1 MRMEFDLKLQQTQK
15 LIMTPELK
23 QAIEIL
29 QLNSLELN
37 ALIEQ
42 ELETNPLLEK
52 EEVIE
57 EDIYESNDFTE
68 LAKYIRETE
77 ERMYYDDSDDEEIE
91 EVNYEN
97 FVSTK
102 PSLTDHLL
110 FQLHITPV
118 SPKIQ
123 KICEYIIFSL
133 SPSGYLRED
142 IKDIAEILEC
152 TEEEVLEGLS
162 IVQSFDPPGI
172 AARNLQECLKLQ
184 LLAQDSYKGIVKEL
198 VDYHLEEIAEGKYSY
213 LAKLYNISLKEVQ
226 QAVDFIKK
234 LNPKPGS
241 SFSSTADV
249 RYIVPDVE
257 VIKREGEYFVI
268 VNDSV
273 TPKLKINN
281 YYHSILN
288 SHDEEAKKYINSKLQ
303 SAMWL
308 IKSLESRKETL
319 YKVVKAIVELQ
330 RDFLDKGINYLKPM
344 TQKQIADIVGIHES
358 TVSRAINGK
367 YVATPRGL
375 FELKFFFQSGIS
387 NKNGNEFSAETIK
400 NLIKKLIEEE
410 DPTNPLS
417 DQKIADILKEK
428 ILIFQ
433 EEQWQ
438 NIERNATFL
447 LLSKEEDIKW
457 ACKCPFRLLKKLY

>member
-1 MRMEFDLKLQQTQK
+1 MRMEFDLKLQQSQK

-29 QLNSLELN
+29 QLNSIELN

-52 EEVIE
+52 EEAIE

-68 LAKYIRETE
+68 LAKYIREAE
-77 ERMYYDDSDDEEIE
+77 ERMYYDDSDDEEKE
-91 EVNYEN
+91 DVNYEN
-97 FVSTK
+97 FVSSK

-118 SPKIQ
+118 SSKIH

-133 SPSGYLRED
+133 SPSGYLREN

-152 TEEEVLEGLS
+152 TEDEVLEGLS

-184 LLAQDSYKGIVKEL
+184 LLAQDNYKGIVKEL
-198 VDYHLEEIAEGKYSY
+198 VDFHLEEIAEGKYSY

-226 QAVDFIKK
+226 QSIDFIKT

-249 RYIVPDVE
+249 RYIIPDVE
-257 VIKREGEYFVI
+257 VIKREDEYLVI
-268 VNDSV
+268 VNDST

-288 SHDEEAKKYINSKLQ
+288 SHDEEAKRYINLKLQ
-303 SAMWL
+303 SAIWL

-367 YVATPRGL
+367 YAATPRGL

-400 NLIKKLIEEE
+400 NLIKKLVEEE

-417 DQKIADILKEK
+417 DQKIVDVLKEK
-428 ILIFQ
+428 NINISRRTVAKYR
-433 EEQWQ
+433 EEC
-438 NIERNATFL
+438 NIPST
-447 LLSKEEDIKW
+447 IK
-457 ACKCPFRLLKKLY
+457 RRRY

>member
-428 ILIFQ
+428 NINISRRTVAKYR
-433 EEQWQ
+433 EEC
-438 NIERNATFL
+438 NIPST
-447 LLSKEEDIKW
+447 IK
-457 ACKCPFRLLKKLY
+457 RRRY

>member
-1 MRMEFDLKLQQTQK
+1 MEFELKLQQAQK

-42 ELETNPLLEK
+42 ELETNPVLEK
-52 EEVIE
+52 EETSEE
-57 EDIYESNDFTE
+57 EDAYEYDLYE
-68 LAKYIRETE
+68 LSKYIRETE
-77 ERMYYDDSDDEEIE
+77 EKMYYDDSDDEEIE

-97 FVSTK
+97 FVSPK
-102 PSLTDHLL
+102 SSLSDHLL

-118 SPKIQ
+118 PPKIQ

-152 TEEEVLEGLS
+152 SEEEVLDGLS
-162 IVQSFDPPGI
+162 VVQSFDPPGI

-184 LLAQDSYKGIVKEL
+184 LLAQDSYKGIVKKL

-234 LNPKPGS
+234 LNPKPGN
-241 SFSSTADV
+241 SFSSTTDV
-249 RYIVPDVE
+249 GYIIPDVE

-375 FELKFFFQSGIS
+375 FEIKFFFQSGIS
-387 NKNGNEFSAETIK
+387 NRNGNEFSAETIK

-410 DPTNPLS
+410 DPANPLS

-428 ILIFQ
+428 NINISRRTVAKYR
-433 EEQWQ
+433 EEC
-438 NIERNATFL
+438 NIPST
-447 LLSKEEDIKW
+447 IK
-457 ACKCPFRLLKKLY
+457 RRRY

>member
-1 MRMEFDLKLQQTQK
+1 MRMEFELKLQQAQK

-52 EEVIE
+52 EETSE
-57 EDIYESNDFTE
+57 EENAYEYDLYE
-68 LAKYIRETE
+68 LSKYIRETE

-97 FVSTK
+97 FVSPK
-102 PSLTDHLL
+102 SSLSDHLL

-118 SPKIQ
+118 PPKIQ

-152 TEEEVLEGLS
+152 SEEEVLDGLS
-162 IVQSFDPPGI
+162 VVQSFDPPGI

-184 LLAQDSYKGIVKEL
+184 LLAQDSYKGIVKKL

-249 RYIVPDVE
+249 GYIVPDVE
-257 VIKREGEYFVI
+257 VIKRDREYFVI
-268 VNDSV
+268 VNDSI

-288 SHDEEAKKYINSKLQ
+288 SNDEEAKKYINTKLQ

-330 RDFLDKGINYLKPM
+330 KDFLDRGINYLKPM
-344 TQKQIADIVGIHES
+344 TQKQVADIVGVHES

-375 FELKFFFQSGIS
+375 FEIKFFFQSGIS
-387 NKNGNEFSAETIK
+387 NRNGNEISAESIK

-410 DPTNPLS
+410 DPANPLS

-428 ILIFQ
+428 NINISRRTVAKYR
-433 EEQWQ
+433 EEC
-438 NIERNATFL
+438 NIPST
-447 LLSKEEDIKW
+447 IK
-457 ACKCPFRLLKKLY
+457 RRRY

>member
-37 ALIEQ
+37 TLIEQ

-52 EEVIE
+52 EETS
-57 EDIYESNDFTE
+57 EDESAYEYDLYE
-68 LAKYIRETE
+68 LSKYIRETE

-133 SPSGYLRED
+133 SPSGYLREN

-184 LLAQDSYKGIVKEL
+184 LLAQDSYKGIIKKL

-213 LAKLYNISLKEVQ
+213 LAKLYNISPKEVQ

-234 LNPKPGS
+234 LNPKPGN
-241 SFSSTADV
+241 SFSSIADV

-344 TQKQIADIVGIHES
+344 TQKEIADIVGIHES

-375 FELKFFFQSGIS
+375 FEIKFFFQSGIS
-387 NKNGNEFSAETIK
+387 NRNGNQFSAETIK

-410 DPTNPLS
+410 DSANPLS

-428 ILIFQ
+428 NINISRRTVAKYR
-433 EEQWQ
+433 EEC
-438 NIERNATFL
+438 NIPST
-447 LLSKEEDIKW
+447 IK
-457 ACKCPFRLLKKLY
+457 RRRY

>member
-319 YKVVKAIVELQ
+319 YKVL
-330 RDFLDKGINYLKPM
+330 
-344 TQKQIADIVGIHES
+344 
-358 TVSRAINGK
+358 
-367 YVATPRGL
+367 
-375 FELKFFFQSGIS
+375 
-387 NKNGNEFSAETIK
+387 
-400 NLIKKLIEEE
+400 
-410 DPTNPLS
+410 
-417 DQKIADILKEK
+417 
-428 ILIFQ
+428 
-433 EEQWQ
+433 
-438 NIERNATFL
+438 
-447 LLSKEEDIKW
+447 
-457 ACKCPFRLLKKLY
+457 

>member
-29 QLNSLELN
+29 QLNSLELST
-37 ALIEQ
+37 LIEQ

-52 EEVIE
+52 EETD
-57 EDIYESNDFTE
+57 EDESAYEYDLYE
-68 LAKYIRETE
+68 LSKYIRETE

-184 LLAQDSYKGIVKEL
+184 LLAQDSYKGIIKKL

-241 SFSSTADV
+241 SFSSIADV

-257 VIKREGEYFVI
+257 VVKRDGEYFVI

-375 FELKFFFQSGIS
+375 FEIKFFFQSGIS
-387 NKNGNEFSAETIK
+387 NTNGNQFSAETIK

-410 DPTNPLS
+410 DPANPLS

-428 ILIFQ
+428 NINISRRTVAKYR
-433 EEQWQ
+433 EEC
-438 NIERNATFL
+438 NIPST
-447 LLSKEEDIKW
+447 IK
-457 ACKCPFRLLKKLY
+457 RRRY

>member
-1 MRMEFDLKLQQTQK
+1 MRMEFELKLQQAQK

-52 EEVIE
+52 EETSE
-57 EDIYESNDFTE
+57 EENAYEYDLYE
-68 LAKYIRETE
+68 LSKYIRETE

-97 FVSTK
+97 FVSPK
-102 PSLTDHLL
+102 SSLSDHLL

-118 SPKIQ
+118 PPKIQ

-152 TEEEVLEGLS
+152 SEEEVLDGLS
-162 IVQSFDPPGI
+162 VVQSFDPPGI

-184 LLAQDSYKGIVKEL
+184 LLAQDSYKGIVKKL

-234 LNPKPGS
+234 LNPKPGN
-241 SFSSTADV
+241 SFSSTTDV
-249 RYIVPDVE
+249 GYIIPDVE

-375 FELKFFFQSGIS
+375 FEIKFFFQSGIS
-387 NKNGNEFSAETIK
+387 NRNGNEFSAETIK

-410 DPTNPLS
+410 DPANPLS

-428 ILIFQ
+428 NINISRRTVAKYR
-433 EEQWQ
+433 EEC
-438 NIERNATFL
+438 NIPST
-447 LLSKEEDIKW
+447 IK
-457 ACKCPFRLLKKLY
+457 RRRY

>member
-133 SPSGYLRED
+133 SPSGCLRED

-428 ILIFQ
+428 NINISRRTVAKYR
-433 EEQWQ
+433 EEC
-438 NIERNATFL
+438 NIPST
-447 LLSKEEDIKW
+447 IK
-457 ACKCPFRLLKKLY
+457 RRRY

>member
-1 MRMEFDLKLQQTQK
+1 MEFDLKLQQTQK

-37 ALIEQ
+37 TLIEQ

-52 EEVIE
+52 EETS
-57 EDIYESNDFTE
+57 EDESAYEYDLYE
-68 LAKYIRETE
+68 LSKYIRETE

-133 SPSGYLRED
+133 SPSGYLREN

-162 IVQSFDPPGI
+162 IVQSFNPPGI

-184 LLAQDSYKGIVKEL
+184 LLAQDSYKGIIKKL

-213 LAKLYNISLKEVQ
+213 LAKLYNISPKEVQ

-234 LNPKPGS
+234 LNPKPGN
-241 SFSSTADV
+241 SFSSIADV

-344 TQKQIADIVGIHES
+344 TQKEIADIVGIHES

-375 FELKFFFQSGIS
+375 FEIKFFFQSGIS
-387 NKNGNEFSAETIK
+387 NRNGNQFSAETIK

-410 DPTNPLS
+410 DSANPLS

-428 ILIFQ
+428 NINISRRTVAKYR
-433 EEQWQ
+433 EEC
-438 NIERNATFL
+438 NIPST
-447 LLSKEEDIKW
+447 IK
-457 ACKCPFRLLKKLY
+457 RRRY

>member
-1 MRMEFDLKLQQTQK
+1 MHEYEDGIRFKTSTNSK

-162 IVQSFDPPGI
+162 IVQSFDP
-172 AARNLQECLKLQ
+172 Q
-184 LLAQDSYKGIVKEL
+184 
-198 VDYHLEEIAEGKYSY
+198 
-213 LAKLYNISLKEVQ
+213 
-226 QAVDFIKK
+226 
-234 LNPKPGS
+234 
-241 SFSSTADV
+241 
-249 RYIVPDVE
+249 
-257 VIKREGEYFVI
+257 
-268 VNDSV
+268 
-273 TPKLKINN
+273 
-281 YYHSILN
+281 
-288 SHDEEAKKYINSKLQ
+288 
-303 SAMWL
+303 
-308 IKSLESRKETL
+308 
-319 YKVVKAIVELQ
+319 ELQ
-330 RDFLDKGINYLKPM
+330 HVIC
-344 TQKQIADIVGIHES
+344 
-358 TVSRAINGK
+358 
-367 YVATPRGL
+367 
-375 FELKFFFQSGIS
+375 
-387 NKNGNEFSAETIK
+387 KNV
-400 NLIKKLIEEE
+400 
-410 DPTNPLS
+410 
-417 DQKIADILKEK
+417 
-428 ILIFQ
+428 
-433 EEQWQ
+433 
-438 NIERNATFL
+438 
-447 LLSKEEDIKW
+447 
-457 ACKCPFRLLKKLY
+457 

>member
-29 QLNSLELN
+29 QLNSLELST
-37 ALIEQ
+37 LIEQ

-52 EEVIE
+52 EETD
-57 EDIYESNDFTE
+57 EDESAYEYDLYE
-68 LAKYIRETE
+68 LSKYIRETE

-184 LLAQDSYKGIVKEL
+184 LLAQDSYKGIIKKL

-241 SFSSTADV
+241 SFSSIADV

-257 VIKREGEYFVI
+257 VVKRDGEYFVI

-375 FELKFFFQSGIS
+375 FEIKFFFQSGIS
-387 NKNGNEFSAETIK
+387 NRNGNQFSAETIK

-410 DPTNPLS
+410 DPANPLS

-428 ILIFQ
+428 NINISRRTVAKYR
-433 EEQWQ
+433 EEC
-438 NIERNATFL
+438 NIPST
-447 LLSKEEDIKW
+447 IK
-457 ACKCPFRLLKKLY
+457 RRRY

>member
-52 EEVIE
+52 EETSE
-57 EDIYESNDFTE
+57 EENAYEYDLYE
-68 LAKYIRETE
+68 LSKYIRETE

-428 ILIFQ
+428 NINISRRTVAKYR
-433 EEQWQ
+433 EEC
-438 NIERNATFL
+438 NIPST
-447 LLSKEEDIKW
+447 IK
-457 ACKCPFRLLKKLY
+457 RRRY

>member
-1 MRMEFDLKLQQTQK
+1 MRMEFELKLQQTQK

-37 ALIEQ
+37 TLIEQ

-172 AARNLQECLKLQ
+172 AACNLQECLKLQ

-400 NLIKKLIEEE
+400 NIIKKLIEEE

-428 ILIFQ
+428 NINISRRTVAKYR
-433 EEQWQ
+433 EEC
-438 NIERNATFL
+438 NIPST
-447 LLSKEEDIKW
+447 IK
-457 ACKCPFRLLKKLY
+457 RRRY

>member
-29 QLNSLELN
+29 QLNSLELST
-37 ALIEQ
+37 LIEQ

-52 EEVIE
+52 EETD
-57 EDIYESNDFTE
+57 EDESAYEYDLYE
-68 LAKYIRETE
+68 LSKYIRETE

-184 LLAQDSYKGIVKEL
+184 LLAQDSYKGIIKKL

-241 SFSSTADV
+241 SFSSIADV

-257 VIKREGEYFVI
+257 VIKRDGEYFVI

-375 FELKFFFQSGIS
+375 FEIKFFFQSGIS
-387 NKNGNEFSAETIK
+387 NRNGNQFSAETIK

-410 DPTNPLS
+410 DSANPLS

-428 ILIFQ
+428 NINISRRTVAKYR
-433 EEQWQ
+433 EEC
-438 NIERNATFL
+438 NIPST
-447 LLSKEEDIKW
+447 IK
-457 ACKCPFRLLKKLY
+457 RRRY

>member
-1 MRMEFDLKLQQTQK
+1 MEFELKLQQAQK

-52 EEVIE
+52 EETSE
-57 EDIYESNDFTE
+57 EENAYEYDLYE
-68 LAKYIRETE
+68 LSKYIRETE

-97 FVSTK
+97 FVSPK
-102 PSLTDHLL
+102 SSLSDHLL

-118 SPKIQ
+118 PPKIQ

-152 TEEEVLEGLS
+152 SEEEVLDGLS
-162 IVQSFDPPGI
+162 VVQSFDPPGI

-184 LLAQDSYKGIVKEL
+184 LLAQDSYKGIVKKL

-234 LNPKPGS
+234 LNPKPGN
-241 SFSSTADV
+241 SFSSTTDV
-249 RYIVPDVE
+249 GYIIPDVE

-375 FELKFFFQSGIS
+375 FEIKFFFQSGIS
-387 NKNGNEFSAETIK
+387 NRNGNEFSAETIK

-410 DPTNPLS
+410 DPANPLS

-428 ILIFQ
+428 NINISRRTVAKYR
-433 EEQWQ
+433 EEC
-438 NIERNATFL
+438 NIPST
-447 LLSKEEDIKW
+447 IK
-457 ACKCPFRLLKKLY
+457 RRRY

>member
-1 MRMEFDLKLQQTQK
+1 MNMRMEFDLKLQQTQK

-428 ILIFQ
+428 NINISRRTVAKYR
-433 EEQWQ
+433 EEC
-438 NIERNATFL
+438 NIPST
-447 LLSKEEDIKW
+447 IK
-457 ACKCPFRLLKKLY
+457 RRRY

>member
-77 ERMYYDDSDDEEIE
+77 ERMYYDNSDDEEIE

-400 NLIKKLIEEE
+400 NLIKKI
-410 DPTNPLS
+410 DRRRRSNKS
-417 DQKIADILKEK
+417 FK
-428 ILIFQ
+428 
-433 EEQWQ
+433 
-438 NIERNATFL
+438 
-447 LLSKEEDIKW
+447 
-457 ACKCPFRLLKKLY
+457 

>member
-42 ELETNPLLEK
+42 ELETNPVLEK
-52 EEVIE
+52 EETSEE
-57 EDIYESNDFTE
+57 EDAYEYDLYE
-68 LAKYIRETE
+68 LSKYIRETE

-97 FVSTK
+97 FVSPK
-102 PSLTDHLL
+102 PSLSDHLL
-110 FQLHITPV
+110 FQLHITPI
-118 SPKIQ
+118 PHKIK

-142 IKDIAEILEC
+142 IKDIAKILEC
-152 TEEEVLEGLS
+152 SEEEVLEGLS

-184 LLAQDSYKGIVKEL
+184 LLAQDNYKGIIKEL

-249 RYIVPDVE
+249 GYIVPDVE
-257 VIKREGEYFVI
+257 VIKRDREYFVI
-268 VNDSV
+268 VNDSI

-288 SHDEEAKKYINSKLQ
+288 SNDEEAKKYINTKLQ

-330 RDFLDKGINYLKPM
+330 KDFLDRGINYLKPM
-344 TQKQIADIVGIHES
+344 TQKQVADIVGVHES

-375 FELKFFFQSGIS
+375 FEIKFFFQSGIS
-387 NKNGNEFSAETIK
+387 NRNGNEISAESIK

-410 DPTNPLS
+410 DPANPLS

-428 ILIFQ
+428 NINISRRTVAKYR
-433 EEQWQ
+433 EEC
-438 NIERNATFL
+438 NIPST
-447 LLSKEEDIKW
+447 IK
-457 ACKCPFRLLKKLY
+457 RRRY

>member
-1 MRMEFDLKLQQTQK
+1 MEFELKLQQAQK

-52 EEVIE
+52 EETSEE
-57 EDIYESNDFTE
+57 EDAYEYDLYE
-68 LAKYIRETE
+68 LSKYIRETE
-77 ERMYYDDSDDEEIE
+77 EKMYYDDSDDEEIE

-97 FVSTK
+97 FVSPK
-102 PSLTDHLL
+102 SSLSDHLL

-118 SPKIQ
+118 PPKIQ

-152 TEEEVLEGLS
+152 SEEEVLDGLS
-162 IVQSFDPPGI
+162 VVQSFDPPGI

-184 LLAQDSYKGIVKEL
+184 LLAQDSYKGIVKKL

-234 LNPKPGS
+234 LNPKPGN
-241 SFSSTADV
+241 SFSSTTDV
-249 RYIVPDVE
+249 GYIIPDVE

-375 FELKFFFQSGIS
+375 FEIKFFFQSGIS
-387 NKNGNEFSAETIK
+387 NRNGNEFSAETIK

-410 DPTNPLS
+410 DPANPLS

-428 ILIFQ
+428 NINISRRTVAKYR
-433 EEQWQ
+433 EEC
-438 NIERNATFL
+438 NIPST
-447 LLSKEEDIKW
+447 IK
-457 ACKCPFRLLKKLY
+457 RRRY

>member
-1 MRMEFDLKLQQTQK
+1 MRMEFELKLQQAQK

-52 EEVIE
+52 EETSE
-57 EDIYESNDFTE
+57 EENAYEYDLYE
-68 LAKYIRETE
+68 LSKYIRETE

-97 FVSTK
+97 FVSPK
-102 PSLTDHLL
+102 SSLSDHLL

-118 SPKIQ
+118 PPKIQ

-152 TEEEVLEGLS
+152 SEEEVLDGLS
-162 IVQSFDPPGI
+162 VVQSFDPPGI

-184 LLAQDSYKGIVKEL
+184 LLAQDSYKGIVKKL

-226 QAVDFIKK
+226 QVVDFIKK

-241 SFSSTADV
+241 SFSSTTDV
-249 RYIVPDVE
+249 GYIIPDVE

-375 FELKFFFQSGIS
+375 FEIKFFFQSGIS
-387 NKNGNEFSAETIK
+387 NRNGNEFSAETIK

-410 DPTNPLS
+410 DPANPLS

-428 ILIFQ
+428 NINISRRTVAKYR
-433 EEQWQ
+433 EEC
-438 NIERNATFL
+438 NIPST
-447 LLSKEEDIKW
+447 IK
-457 ACKCPFRLLKKLY
+457 RRRY

>member
-1 MRMEFDLKLQQTQK
+1 MEFDLKLQQTQK

-52 EEVIE
+52 E

-428 ILIFQ
+428 NINISRRTVAKYR
-433 EEQWQ
+433 EEC
-438 NIERNATFL
+438 NIPST
-447 LLSKEEDIKW
+447 IK
-457 ACKCPFRLLKKLY
+457 RRRY

>member
-358 TVSRAINGK
+358 TV
-367 YVATPRGL
+367 
-375 FELKFFFQSGIS
+375 
-387 NKNGNEFSAETIK
+387 
-400 NLIKKLIEEE
+400 
-410 DPTNPLS
+410 
-417 DQKIADILKEK
+417 
-428 ILIFQ
+428 
-433 EEQWQ
+433 
-438 NIERNATFL
+438 
-447 LLSKEEDIKW
+447 
-457 ACKCPFRLLKKLY
+457 